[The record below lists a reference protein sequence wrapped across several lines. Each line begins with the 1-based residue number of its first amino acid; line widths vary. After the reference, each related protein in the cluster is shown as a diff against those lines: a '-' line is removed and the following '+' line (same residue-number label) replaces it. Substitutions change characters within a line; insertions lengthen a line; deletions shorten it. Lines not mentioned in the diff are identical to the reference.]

1 MEIEKRN
8 LLLNFIE
15 LSGREGLVEN
25 KVTSQKEKL
34 FKILG
39 EVEKVLLSTNNSKL
53 NVELEGAVTDVI
65 ELTQHQYF
73 EYGRIANVIE
83 EDYQEN
89 YDPFKRIDETVKE

>member
-25 KVTSQKEKL
+25 KVISQKEKL

-39 EVEKVLLSTNNSKL
+39 EVEKVLLSTNNNKL
-53 NVELEGAVTDVI
+53 NVELEC
-65 ELTQHQYF
+65 Y
-73 EYGRIANVIE
+73 
-83 EDYQEN
+83 
-89 YDPFKRIDETVKE
+89 

>member
-25 KVTSQKEKL
+25 KVISQKEKL

-39 EVEKVLLSTNNSKL
+39 EVEKILLSTNNSKL
-53 NVELEGAVTDVI
+53 NVELEEAVNDVI

-73 EYGRIANVIE
+73 EYGRIVNVIE

>member
-25 KVTSQKEKL
+25 KVISQKEKL

-65 ELTQHQYF
+65 ELIQHQYF

>member
-25 KVTSQKEKL
+25 KVISQKEKL

-73 EYGRIANVIE
+73 EYGKIANTIE
-83 EDYQEN
+83 EEYQLN
-89 YDPFKRIDETVKE
+89 YNPFERKVD

>member
-25 KVTSQKEKL
+25 KVISQKEKL

-53 NVELEGAVTDVI
+53 NVELEGAV
-65 ELTQHQYF
+65 
-73 EYGRIANVIE
+73 IE

>member
-25 KVTSQKEKL
+25 KVISQ
-34 FKILG
+34 I
-39 EVEKVLLSTNNSKL
+39 STNNSKL
-53 NVELEGAVTDVI
+53 NVELEEAVNDVI

-89 YDPFKRIDETVKE
+89 YDSFKRIDETVKE

>member
-25 KVTSQKEKL
+25 KVISQKEKL

-39 EVEKVLLSTNNSKL
+39 EVEKVLLSTNNNKL
-53 NVELEGAVTDVI
+53 NVELEGAVNDVI
-65 ELTQHQYF
+65 ELTQYQYF

>member
-25 KVTSQKEKL
+25 KVISQKEKL

-39 EVEKVLLSTNNSKL
+39 EVEKVLLSTNNNKL
-53 NVELEGAVTDVI
+53 NVELECYWRG
-65 ELTQHQYF
+65 LSRKLWSF
-73 EYGRIANVIE
+73 
-83 EDYQEN
+83 
-89 YDPFKRIDETVKE
+89 

>member
-25 KVTSQKEKL
+25 KVISQ
-34 FKILG
+34 I
-39 EVEKVLLSTNNSKL
+39 STNNSKL
-53 NVELEGAVTDVI
+53 NVELEEAVNDVI

>member
-25 KVTSQKEKL
+25 KVISQKEKL

-65 ELTQHQYF
+65 ELTQHMIP
-73 EYGRIANVIE
+73 G
-83 EDYQEN
+83 
-89 YDPFKRIDETVKE
+89 